1 MTVKSTPPFVSG
13 GLPLI
18 GHALEFRKDM
28 FGLDQRGHA
37 EHGDVFAMKM
47 LNKNIAVITGA
58 ELNKQF
64 YLQTDKSLNITDV
77 YEFIKAAFG
86 EVLFAAPHE
95 EYMNQRTILQ
105 AIFSRSKMVDY
116 LEAMKIEVQHW
127 LDGLGDRGEID
138 ISAEMLPLTQ
148 YVAGRAFIGP
158 NFREELGGQFWEDY
172 DAISRSID
180 PVTPQS
186 WPLPKF
192 RRRDQAKARMRATL
206 KPLIAKRRENPEQYD
221 DLITQLFEQP
231 KKDGDF
237 LNDDE
242 IITLFMGLL
251 FAGHETTA
259 GQAAWAV
266 IQLLQHPDY
275 LALVQQEID
284 EHALYGEEISGRTMR
299 NLRHIYWAI
308 DETSRLRPSAPMQ
321 MRIVEEPLELG
332 DYTIPAGW
340 LIRVSAATTHY
351 QEDVY
356 ENPYEYDPLR
366 YSPERGEGKNSF
378 NIVSFGGGIH
388 KCTGMNFA
396 QNEMALIITLLFQQ
410 FDIEL
415 VTQDTQILTGLG
427 ANRATETII
436 RYQRKTIADK
446 QAQLTS
452 AVAQ

>member
-1 MTVKSTPPFVSG
+1 MTVKTTPPFVSG

-18 GHALEFRKDM
+18 GHGLEFRRDLA
-28 FGLDQRGHA
+28 GLDRRGHA

-47 LNKNIAVITGA
+47 LNKEMAVITGA
-58 ELNKQF
+58 EFNKLF
-64 YLQTDKSLNITDV
+64 YLETDKALNITDV

-116 LEAMKIEVQHW
+116 LEAMKIEVQCW
-127 LDGLGDRGEID
+127 LDGLGDSGEID
-138 ISAEMLPLTQ
+138 ISSEVLTLTQ

-158 NFREELGGQFWEDY
+158 NFREELGDQFWQDY

-192 RRRDQAKARMRATL
+192 RRRDQARARMRAVL
-206 KPLIAKRRENPEQYD
+206 KPLIEKRRQNPEAYD

-231 KKDGDF
+231 KKDGAF

-259 GQAAWAV
+259 GQAAWSV

-284 EHALYGEEISGRTMR
+284 EYAPYGQEMDGRMMR
-299 NLRHIYWAI
+299 NLQHIYWAI
-308 DETSRLRPSAPMQ
+308 DETTRLRPSAPLQ
-321 MRIVEEPLELG
+321 MRIVQEPIELG
-332 DYTIPAGW
+332 EYTIPAGW

-356 ENPYEYDPLR
+356 ENPYDYDPLR

-396 QNEMALIITLLFQQ
+396 QNEMAVIIALMFQQ
-410 FDIEL
+410 FEVEL
-415 VTQDTQILTGLG
+415 VTEDPQILTGIG

-436 RYQRKTIADK
+436 RYRRKTVADK
-446 QAQLTS
+446 QVELAS
-452 AVAQ
+452 AVAR